1 MTKSEE
7 MNCLGRDELFQ
18 QIKDKIKARTRRGLL
33 AGMVVLI
40 LMIVWMIFQYDG
52 SKEDMVRLA
61 FSIVFCCIAAWIVA
75 LNGWLISKI
84 GDADTPD
91 RLLHYYKKKSRSM
104 SLLTLVIWLVC
115 LLSMSVGW
123 FKSAS
128 MEFEYVLLGI
138 VLVAS
143 VYLLYQNYKP
153 GNWNSADAEMIERLQ
168 DLDEQQ

>member
-1 MTKSEE
+1 
-7 MNCLGRDELFQ
+7 
-18 QIKDKIKARTRRGLL
+18 
-33 AGMVVLI
+33 
-40 LMIVWMIFQYDG
+40 
-52 SKEDMVRLA
+52 
-61 FSIVFCCIAAWIVA
+61 
-75 LNGWLISKI
+75 
-84 GDADTPD
+84 
-91 RLLHYYKKKSRSM
+91 M